1 MMRMKKPVILLIIF
15 CGFSSVAQAAF
26 KTSLSDA
33 HVQSVLQNY
42 FPLKEYAAIARVTLQ
57 QPKVQL
63 RANNKDIVL
72 VIPVDANI
80 IGDAVHSGHITVL
93 VNLNYNA
100 SSGGLYLH
108 NPRMDQLKIPNVDKK
123 MLRELRQFIAAIIRS
138 SLPLVRIYKLKEK
151 DMNHSLA
158 TTTLKH
164 VQLEDNQIRLEF
176 GFK

>member
-1 MMRMKKPVILLIIF
+1 MVRMKKLVILLIIF
-15 CGFSSVAQAAF
+15 CGFSSVVQAAF

-57 QPKVQL
+57 QPKVL
-63 RANNKDIVL
+63 LGANNKDIVL
-72 VIPVDANI
+72 LIPVDANI
-80 IGDAVHSGHITVL
+80 VGDALHSGHITVL
-93 VNLNYNA
+93 VNVNYKA
-100 SSGGLYLH
+100 STGSLYLH
-108 NPRMDQLKIPNVDKK
+108 NPRMNQFKMPGVDKK
-123 MLRELRQFIAAIIRS
+123 TIGELRQFITAIIKN
-138 SLPLVRIYKLKEK
+138 SLPLVRIYKLKED

-164 VQLEDNQIRLEF
+164 IRFEDHQLRLEF